1 MVEKVDDAKH
11 LVGLLS
17 YDQSLKRPGFDA
29 SEPEVE
35 RFYDTYLP
43 DVDVDALQTLDD
55 GTTLL
60 VVSPFIFRYCEAD
73 AALKALRN
81 FFEEKEMD
89 ITVRFAALAQG
100 ESQTSKALLQRSLDA
115 DLKPQIV
122 QDLADAVKLE
132 REEHGSAATAIGQ
145 FWVIIYAIFCRE
157 YVYVGSAGTRKVSSK
172 AKGEDLVKACN
183 DLKAE
188 KFLTAA
194 RALLKHRMNGHQ
206 RNLIA
211 GSKNDS
217 WKQLF
222 SHLKREHGDK
232 VHVGEIVI
240 PMFAFLSD
248 VDETKDEV
256 VRDYGLGLEDQ
267 GIHIISELH
276 ERVRRRRRRPSWGRT

>member
-1 MVEKVDDAKH
+1 MVEKVSGTDH
-11 LVGLLS
+11 LVGCLS
-17 YDQSLKRPGFDA
+17 YSLKRPGFGA
-29 SEPEVE
+29 SESQVDS
-35 RFYDTYLP
+35 FYDTHLP
-43 DVDVDALQTLDD
+43 DVDTEALQDLDD

-60 VVSPFIFRYCEAD
+60 VVSPFVSRYCEVD
-73 AALKALRN
+73 AALKALRT

-100 ESQTSKALLQRSLDA
+100 ESQTSKALLQRRLDA

-206 RNLIA
+206 GDLTE

-217 WKQLF
+217 WKTLF
-222 SHLKREHGDK
+222 GHLKREHGDN

-240 PMFAFLSD
+240 PVFAFLGH

-256 VRDYGLGLEDQ
+256 VRDYGLNLEDQ
-267 GIHIISELH
+267 GIDIISELH
-276 ERVRRRRRRPSWGRT
+276 ERVRRRRRRPSRGRT